1 MTKVIIVSPEEYF
14 DFFKSTFPDWDIQ
27 HPVLTIDQMW
37 LELGNGDLDINS
49 QIVVLNDNDY
59 SDQNENLE
67 VAIRDISAEA
77 LVLVIAEENF
87 REGIAQKLQRMQER
101 DYIPV
106 YKFWFVSRTDPI
118 EDINR
123 AITEYTEYVPIR
135 EQQKATLAAQS
146 QNQTVIEDTEYP
158 TSISNNETHSEETK
172 TSPSSNNAY
181 AGDGYQGPPRKG
193 MIIASTS
200 SKGGSGKST
209 VALCTAS
216 MLYHASRLASEAGQS
231 DRPLDVVV
239 VDMDVRDGQIGF
251 FLSQSAPTI
260 LNIFTSQDFSRTNI
274 RQNLVYD
281 ERLGIHALLAPK
293 RARTADYVTPELYW
307 DIINKLRTMF
317 DIVILDTSVNYLDP
331 LISEV
336 VLPLADAV
344 LFVTNMSRG
353 SVFGM
358 TRWITE
364 VTLSKEEG
372 GSAGISKDKIGI
384 VVNQSM
390 GNVGFDQKNLELA
403 ASEVPLLVSIPMD
416 SAAVLTATN
425 NNHLDAIV
433 LRHPTISPAY
443 YDLIGK
449 ILQGSRPTIQPDT
462 TAQPGQQSAAVAKSN
477 HKGPILPSKKKK
489 KIWGK

>member
-1 MTKVIIVSPEEYF
+1 MTKAIIVSPEEYF
-14 DFFKSTFPDWDIQ
+14 DFFKSAFPDWDIQ

-37 LELGNGDLDINS
+37 NELGNGDLDVNS
-49 QIVVLNDNDY
+49 EIVVLNDNDY
-59 SDQNENLE
+59 SDQNEHLE
-67 VAIRDISAEA
+67 VAIRDISPEA

-87 REGIAQKLQRMQER
+87 RESITQKLEHMQER
-101 DYIPV
+101 DYTPV
-106 YKFWFVSRTDPI
+106 YKYWFISRTNPL
-118 EDINR
+118 EDIET
-123 AITEYTEYVPIR
+123 AIREYTEYVPIR
-135 EQQKATLAAQS
+135 EQQKAALQQQT
-146 QNQTVIEDTEYP
+146 QTVTENTSNVQDDTP
-158 TSISNNETHSEETK
+158 Q
-172 TSPSSNNAY
+172 PASSGNPY
-181 AGDGYQGPPRKG
+181 AGDGYNGPTRNG

-216 MLYHASRLASEAGQS
+216 MLYHSSRLATEAGKAE
-231 DRPLDVVV
+231 RPLDVVI

-260 LNIFTSQDFSRTNI
+260 LNIFTSQDFSRMNI

-307 DIINKLRTMF
+307 DVINKLRTMF

-336 VLPLADAV
+336 VLPIADAV

-364 VTLSKEEG
+364 VTLPIEEG

-403 ASEVPLLVSIPMD
+403 ASEVPLLVSVPMD

-443 YDLIGK
+443 YDLVGK
-449 ILQGSRPTIQPDT
+449 ILQGSYPTIAPDT
-462 TAQPGQQSAAVAKSN
+462 SAQPGQQAASLKQTST
-477 HKGPILPSKKKK
+477 KGPILPSKKKK
-489 KIWGK
+489 RWGK

>member
-1 MTKVIIVSPEEYF
+1 MTKAIIVSPEEYF
-14 DFFKSTFPDWDIQ
+14 DFFKSAFPDWDIQ

-37 LELGNGDLDINS
+37 NELGNGDLDVNS
-49 QIVVLNDNDY
+49 EIVVLNDNDY
-59 SDQNENLE
+59 SDENEHLE
-67 VAIRDISAEA
+67 VAIRDISPEA

-87 REGIAQKLQRMQER
+87 REGILHKLERMQER
-101 DYIPV
+101 DYTPV
-106 YKFWFVSRTDPI
+106 YKFWFVSRTNPL
-118 EDINR
+118 EDIEN
-123 AITEYTEYVPIR
+123 AIKEYTEYVPIR
-135 EQQKATLAAQS
+135 EEQKSASTSKPQATTPAG
-146 QNQTVIEDTEYP
+146 N
-158 TSISNNETHSEETK
+158 EET
-172 TSPSSNNAY
+172 TSTSTDPENPY
-181 AGDGYQGPPRKG
+181 AGDGYQGPPRNG

-216 MLYHASRLASEAGQS
+216 MLYHSSRLAAEAGLAP
-231 DRPLDVVV
+231 RPLDVVI

-260 LNIFTSQDFSRTNI
+260 LNIFTSQDFSRMNV

-307 DIINKLRTMF
+307 DIISKLRTMF

-336 VLPLADAV
+336 VLPIADAV

-364 VTLSKEEG
+364 VTLPLDQG

-403 ASEVPLLVSIPMD
+403 ASEVPLLVSVPMD

-443 YDLIGK
+443 YDLVGK
-449 ILQGSRPTIQPDT
+449 ILQGKYPTVAPDT
-462 TAQPGQQSAAVAKSN
+462 DAQPGQQSAAIKQSST
-477 HKGPILPSKKKK
+477 KGPILPSKKKQK
-489 KIWGK
+489 RWGK